1 MVHGKVPWQG
11 GCAKLVT
18 SPFLDVFLLKLS
30 YETVVTD
37 VTTRDHELLI

>member
-11 GCAKLVT
+11 GCAKLGT
-18 SPFLDVFLLKLS
+18 SPFLDAFLLKLS

-37 VTTRDHELLI
+37 VITRDHELLM